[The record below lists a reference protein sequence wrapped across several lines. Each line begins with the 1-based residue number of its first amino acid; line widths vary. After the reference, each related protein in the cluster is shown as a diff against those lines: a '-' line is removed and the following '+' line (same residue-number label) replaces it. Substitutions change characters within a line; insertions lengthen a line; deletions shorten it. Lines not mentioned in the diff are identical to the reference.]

1 MDKKQHYT
9 GHRRRVLDKF
19 LNNDDQVFDEYEI
32 LEMLL
37 MFAIPRK
44 DVKSIA
50 KNLLLKFGNFRN
62 VMDAS
67 LKELMSVPGIGQYT
81 ITLFKLIKTAG
92 AMYLVPPKGERYFV
106 LGDKKIIDYIKM
118 KISGSKFELMLLM
131 FLTNT
136 NKIIYEEIIKNGG
149 IDHISVDHQLIYQKC
164 YEYGAKKLVIAHNHP
179 SGDCT
184 PSTNDLE
191 YTRELIKGLTANKII
206 LEEHFIVSQF
216 DVHSMRNAEQI

>member
-1 MDKKQHYT
+1 MSKEQHYI

-67 LKELMSVPGIGQYT
+67 LKELMSVPGIGQYAV
-81 ITLFKLIKTAG
+81 KIKSYVTGYNNALG
-92 AMYLVPPKGERYFV
+92 KSYILKYLNSLAVCCCDCFC
-106 LGDKKIIDYIKM
+106 
-118 KISGSKFELMLLM
+118 
-131 FLTNT
+131 
-136 NKIIYEEIIKNGG
+136 
-149 IDHISVDHQLIYQKC
+149 KC
-164 YEYGAKKLVIAHNHP
+164 
-179 SGDCT
+179 
-184 PSTNDLE
+184 
-191 YTRELIKGLTANKII
+191 
-206 LEEHFIVSQF
+206 
-216 DVHSMRNAEQI
+216 